1 MFGFFRKTK
10 KNTPD
15 KKSPKVD
22 DEEIDE
28 LNKDLPI
35 SDEELKKIMKE
46 TSDLIKDLS
55 ISEEEKKKI
64 MDEMEKYEK
73 ENEKE
78 NEKMS
83 KKLNKN
89 NEDFDDEELLK
100 ELEKLIEEEEKEN
113 KKQKKGGYKIKKR
126 KMKGGANFK
135 EFFEVKISS
144 SSPKLQGLFMKYY
157 NSYAHLFINRDL
169 NKLISD
175 REYYTIR
182 VKNNINDKRLKYF
195 YISILFLVKSII
207 EFKNSNSKT
216 KSMSAG
222 YTKKTN
228 KHRKT
233 SKKL

>member
-1 MFGFFRKTK
+1 MFGFFRRTK

-15 KKSPKVD
+15 KKSQKVD
-22 DEEIDE
+22 DEEID
-28 LNKDLPI
+28 
-35 SDEELKKIMKE
+35 
-46 TSDLIKDLS
+46 DLIKDLS
-55 ISEEEKKKI
+55 ISEEEQKKI
-64 MDEMEKYEK
+64 MDEMEQYEK
-73 ENEKE
+73 ENEKM
-78 NEKMS
+78 NKKMS
-83 KKLNKN
+83 KK
-89 NEDFDDEELLK
+89 NEKWDDEELLK
-100 ELEKLIEEEEKEN
+100 ELEKLIEEEEKKE
-113 KKQKKGGYKIKKR
+113 KKGGYKIKKR

-157 NSYAHLFINRDL
+157 ESYAHLFVNRDI

-175 REYYTIR
+175 REYYTNR

-207 EFKNSNSKT
+207 EFKNSNSRT

-222 YTKKTN
+222 YTRKIN
-228 KHRKT
+228 KYRKT

>member
-15 KKSPKVD
+15 KKSPQVD
-22 DEEIDE
+22 EEEID
-28 LNKDLPI
+28 
-35 SDEELKKIMKE
+35 
-46 TSDLIKDLS
+46 DLIKDLS

-64 MDEMEKYEK
+64 MDEMEEYEK
-73 ENEKE
+73 ENEKINKKINKKMSE
-78 NEKMS
+78 TNEKW
-83 KKLNKN
+83 
-89 NEDFDDEELLK
+89 DDEELLK
-100 ELEKLIEEEEKEN
+100 ELEKLIEEEEEQKEQKED

-126 KMKGGANFK
+126 KLKGGANFK

-157 NSYAHLFINRDL
+157 HSYAHLFVNRDI

-175 REYYTIR
+175 REYYINR

-207 EFKNSNSKT
+207 EFKNSNSRT

-222 YTKKTN
+222 YTRKIN
-228 KHRKT
+228 KYRKT

>member
-15 KKSPKVD
+15 KKSPKID
-22 DEEIDE
+22 DEEID
-28 LNKDLPI
+28 
-35 SDEELKKIMKE
+35 
-46 TSDLIKDLS
+46 DLIKDLS

-64 MDEMEKYEK
+64 LDEMEQY
-73 ENEKE
+73 EKE

-83 KKLNKN
+83 KKLSKN
-89 NEDFDDEELLK
+89 NEKWDDEELLK
-100 ELEKLIEEEEKEN
+100 ELEKLIEEEEQEQKEKEDKN
-113 KKQKKGGYKIKKR
+113 QKKGGYKIKKR
-126 KMKGGANFK
+126 KLKGGANFK

-157 NSYAHLFINRDL
+157 DSYAHLFVNRDI

-207 EFKNSNSKT
+207 EFKNSNSRT

-222 YTKKTN
+222 YTRKIN
-228 KHRKT
+228 KYRKT

>member
-15 KKSPKVD
+15 KKSPKID
-22 DEEIDE
+22 DEEID
-28 LNKDLPI
+28 
-35 SDEELKKIMKE
+35 
-46 TSDLIKDLS
+46 DLIKDLS
-55 ISEEEKKKI
+55 ISEEEQKKI
-64 MDEMEKYEK
+64 MDEMEEYEK
-73 ENEKE
+73 ENEKI
-78 NEKMS
+78 NKKMS
-83 KKLNKN
+83 KM
-89 NEDFDDEELLK
+89 NEKWDDEELLK
-100 ELEKLIEEEEKEN
+100 ELEKLIEEEEQKEQKEDKN
-113 KKQKKGGYKIKKR
+113 QKKGGYKIKKR
-126 KMKGGANFK
+126 KLKGGANFK

-157 NSYAHLFINRDL
+157 DSYAHLFVNRDI

-175 REYYTIR
+175 REYYTNR

-207 EFKNSNSKT
+207 EFKNSNSRT

-222 YTKKTN
+222 YTRKIN
-228 KHRKT
+228 KNKYRKT

>member
-1 MFGFFRKTK
+1 MFGLFRKTK

-15 KKSPKVD
+15 KKSPHVEH
-22 DEEIDE
+22 EEID
-28 LNKDLPI
+28 
-35 SDEELKKIMKE
+35 
-46 TSDLIKDLS
+46 DLIKDLS
-55 ISEEEKKKI
+55 ISQEEQKKI
-64 MDEMEKYEK
+64 MDEMEEYEK
-73 ENEKE
+73 ENEKI
-78 NEKMS
+78 NKKMS
-83 KKLNKN
+83 KM
-89 NEDFDDEELLK
+89 NEKWNDEELLK
-100 ELEKLIEEEEKEN
+100 ELEKLIEEEEKED
-113 KKQKKGGYKIKKR
+113 KPQKRGGYKIKKR

-157 NSYAHLFINRDL
+157 ESYAHLFVNRDI

-175 REYYTIR
+175 REYYTNR

-207 EFKNSNSKT
+207 EFKNSNSRT

-222 YTKKTN
+222 YTRKLNKN

-233 SKKL
+233 PTQI

>member
-15 KKSPKVD
+15 KKSPHVD
-22 DEEIDE
+22 HEEID
-28 LNKDLPI
+28 
-35 SDEELKKIMKE
+35 
-46 TSDLIKDLS
+46 DLIKDLS
-55 ISEEEKKKI
+55 ISEEEQKKI
-64 MDEMEKYEK
+64 MDEMEEY
-73 ENEKE
+73 EKE

-83 KKLNKN
+83 KK
-89 NEDFDDEELLK
+89 NEKWDDEELLK
-100 ELEKLIEEEEKEN
+100 ELEKLIEEEEKED

-135 EFFEVKISS
+135 EFFEVKISGS
-144 SSPKLQGLFMKYY
+144 TPKLQGLFMKYY
-157 NSYAHLFINRDL
+157 ESYAHLFVNRDI

-175 REYYTIR
+175 REYYTNR

-207 EFKNSNSKT
+207 EFKNSHSRT

-222 YTKKTN
+222 YTRKVN
-228 KHRKT
+228 KYRKT